1 MAAKIDQFRKMKREE
16 LVAMRD
22 DIEIVIRE
30 KTEEDTNEFKREMQ
44 DRAKALGIDL
54 DTLFGVMKRRGP
66 KAGATAAIKKA
77 WRVSTPKTTAKV
89 FSQAVPA
96 ARLSKYRALATQQT
110 SGPRR

>member
-66 KAGATAAIKKA
+66 KAGATAAIKY
-77 WRVSTPKTTAKV
+77 RDPKNSHNVWSGRGRPAKWLQEYLDKGRKKEELLV
-89 FSQAVPA
+89 E
-96 ARLSKYRALATQQT
+96 
-110 SGPRR
+110 